1 MHAELPPFVPALLA
15 FDLDGTL
22 IAERHHEL
30 KGGTRQVVGQLH
42 ERGVRVAVVTGRDR
56 ARPPLIDAIGAAAVA
71 TGNGAHL
78 RFADGMVL
86 HELLSE
92 ADVDLLLQHDLQ
104 GAEVVLHGTEG
115 YAVDT
120 SCADGPQAWMT
131 QFTCPPIQ
139 AVHRRTALKV
149 RYRHP
154 DAARWAAHLRATCP
168 HLTVTGGLP
177 PYEIDVDVSSGQ
189 ANKGTALRRIVAQLG
204 VSPDR
209 VVAFGDCDNDIP
221 LLREAA
227 FAVQV
232 GTHACLTGHAH
243 TQLTRQEDLEGYL
256 RALCAWLE
264 DSVSPVLSP
273 TQMASGS
280 GECGGKSSDGA

>member
-1 MHAELPPFVPALLA
+1 MHAELPPFVPELLA

-22 IAERHHEL
+22 IAERHQEL
-30 KGGTRQVVGQLH
+30 TGGTRQVLAQL
-42 ERGVRVAVVTGRDR
+42 RAWGVQVAVVTGRDR

-78 RFADGMVL
+78 RFADGVAL
-86 HELLSE
+86 HELLPE
-92 ADVDLLLQHDLQ
+92 VDVDLLLQHGLQ
-104 GAEVVLHGTEG
+104 GAEVVLYGTEG

-120 SCADGPQAWMT
+120 SCLDVLPAWMT
-131 QFTCPPIQ
+131 PVTCPPIQ

-154 DAARWAAHLRATCP
+154 DAARWAAHLRASCP

-177 PYEIDVDVSSGQ
+177 PYEMDVDVSSGQ

-204 VSPDR
+204 VPRDR
-209 VVAFGDCDNDIP
+209 VVAFGDSDNDLP

-227 FAVQV
+227 FAVHV

-243 TQLTRQEDLEGYL
+243 TQLARQEDLEGYL

-264 DSVSPVLSP
+264 DSATPVLAP
-273 TQMASGS
+273 TQIA
-280 GECGGKSSDGA
+280 

>member
-1 MHAELPPFVPALLA
+1 VHAELPPFVPELLA

-22 IAERHHEL
+22 IAERHQEL
-30 KGGTRQVVGQLH
+30 TGATRQVLARLSA
-42 ERGVRVAVVTGRDR
+42 RGVRVAVVTGRDR
-56 ARPPLIDAIGAAAVA
+56 ARPTLIDAIGAAAVA

-78 RFADGMVL
+78 RFADGTTL
-86 HELLSE
+86 HELLLE
-92 ADVDLLLQHDLQ
+92 ADVDLLLQHGLQ
-104 GAEVVLHGTEG
+104 DAEVVLYGTEG

-120 SCADGPQAWMT
+120 SCLDVLPAWMT
-131 QFTCPPIQ
+131 PVTCPPIQ

-154 DAARWAAHLRATCP
+154 DAADWAAHLRATCP

-177 PYEIDVDVSSGQ
+177 PYEMDVDVSSGQ
-189 ANKGTALRRIVAQLG
+189 ANKGTALRRIMAHLG
-204 VSPDR
+204 VARDR
-209 VVAFGDCDNDIP
+209 VVAFGDSDNDLP

-232 GTHACLTGHAH
+232 GTHACITGHAH

-264 DSVSPVLSP
+264 DAGLALTPP
-273 TQMASGS
+273 AMN
-280 GECGGKSSDGA
+280 